1 MSETHPSVQDR
12 PAIASR
18 RRARPHTVSWRTAWL
33 SFRALFNWNDPGPFL
48 LAMVATPLCELLFY
62 SRVGR
67 AFGAAGPEFYVLGGA
82 MLAACT
88 PSIAGGAMS
97 LSSERYFGTLEHLLL
112 SGRGRG
118 RVSVLLTRAVPYA
131 AAGLLAAVLS
141 LLAGMAVLRTTL
153 PVGQL
158 LAFVPLLAV
167 GALSATYFG
176 MALGVGGLVTRGVFT
191 LMNIAFMALALG
203 AGLLVPAAELPGWLT
218 AIAMVLPMRH
228 AATAERAAGHDPTLM
243 GLANG
248 AAAEALVAG
257 AWAAVAVGLFTLY
270 ERRMHRGV

>member
-1 MSETHPSVQDR
+1 
-12 PAIASR
+12 
-18 RRARPHTVSWRTAWL
+18 
-33 SFRALFNWNDPGPFL
+33 
-48 LAMVATPLCELLFY
+48 MVATPLCDLLFY
-62 SRVGR
+62 SQVGR
-67 AFGAAGPEFYVLGGA
+67 AFGAERPEFYVLGGA

-97 LSSERYFGTLEHLLL
+97 LSSERYYGTLEHLLL
-112 SGRGRG
+112 SGRG

-131 AAGLLAAVLS
+131 AAGLLASVLS
-141 LLAGMAVLRTTL
+141 LLAGMAVLRTSL
-153 PVGQL
+153 PSGQL

-228 AATAERAAGHDPTLM
+228 AATAERAAGHDPTLT

-257 AWAAVAVGLFTLY
+257 MWAAVAIALFTLY